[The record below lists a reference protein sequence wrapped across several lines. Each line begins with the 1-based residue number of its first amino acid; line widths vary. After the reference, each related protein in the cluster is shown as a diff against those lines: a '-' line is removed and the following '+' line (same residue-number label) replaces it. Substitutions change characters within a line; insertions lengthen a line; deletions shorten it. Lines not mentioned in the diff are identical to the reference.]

1 MNLLTIQAG
10 IQDVQTTAQQ
20 ISETSGS
27 NTSTFIF
34 WGVVV
39 VLIFLFFFFLK
50 RTDKIVEERAR
61 REKEQQM
68 NAKVAVQNIDPTEEI
83 AAAIAMAIS
92 TYKIQMAE
100 LENLTIT
107 IQKVSKQYSPW
118 SSKIYTL
125 RQMPK

>member
-1 MNLLTIQAG
+1 MFSLSIQTG
-10 IQDVQTTAQQ
+10 VQEVQTTAQQ
-20 ISETSGS
+20 LSESSGS
-27 NTSTFIF
+27 NTSTLVF
-34 WGVVV
+34 WGVIV
-39 VLIFLFFFFLK
+39 VLTFLFFFFLK

-61 REKEQQM
+61 KEKEQM
-68 NAKVAVQNIDPTEEI
+68 NAKVAVQYNDPTEEI
-83 AAAIAMAIS
+83 AAAIAMAVS
-92 TYKIQMAE
+92 KYKIQMAE

>member
-10 IQDVQTTAQQ
+10 VQEVQATAQQ
-20 ISETSGS
+20 VSETSGS
-27 NTSTFIF
+27 NTSTLVF

-39 VLIFLFFFFLK
+39 VLTFLFFFFLK
-50 RTDKIVEERAR
+50 RTDKIVEERTR
-61 REKEQQM
+61 REKEQI
-68 NAKVAVQNIDPTEEI
+68 NAKVAVQHMDPTEEI

>member
-1 MNLLTIQAG
+1 MFLLIIQSG
-10 IQDVQTTAQQ
+10 IQDVQATAQQ
-20 ISETSGS
+20 MSETSGS
-27 NTSTFIF
+27 NTSTIVFG
-34 WGVVV
+34 GVIV
-39 VLIFLFFFFLK
+39 VLAILFFFFLK
-50 RTDKIVEERAR
+50 RTDRIVEERAR

-68 NAKVAVQNIDPTEEI
+68 NAKVAVQRMDPTEEI
-83 AAAIAMAIS
+83 AAAIAMAVS

>member
-10 IQDVQTTAQQ
+10 IQEVQTTAQQ
-20 ISETSGS
+20 VSETSGS
-27 NTSTFIF
+27 NTSTIVF
-34 WGVVV
+34 WGVIV
-39 VLIFLFFFFLK
+39 VLTFLFFFFLK
-50 RTDKIVEERAR
+50 RTDRIVEERAR

-68 NAKVAVQNIDPTEEI
+68 NAKVAVQRMDPTEEI
-83 AAAIAMAIS
+83 AAAIAMAVS
-92 TYKIQMAE
+92 SYKIQMAE